1 MEDLNKIKDYIHGII
16 FKQKENK
23 NENSANTGVE
33 AGPGITAESAETAV
47 ADLRNRYSEKVRAN
61 FENTAK
67 KLREERD
74 AALRE
79 NWVLQQQAEAALPEQ
94 MAAAGI
100 NGGASETTLANIKAK
115 YQGDRNDIRNG
126 FANELGELSFEH
138 SRQQAENENRYNEKW
153 LEYLLSLAQ
162 MEEKYKHEKELG

>member
-61 FENTAK
+61 FENTA
-67 KLREERD
+67 
-74 AALRE
+74 
-79 NWVLQQQAEAALPEQ
+79 
-94 MAAAGI
+94 
-100 NGGASETTLANIKAK
+100 ASPRCTKSPDITQTTAVSSPKI
-115 YQGDRNDIRNG
+115 
-126 FANELGELSFEH
+126 
-138 SRQQAENENRYNEKW
+138 SRI
-153 LEYLLSLAQ
+153 LLI
-162 MEEKYKHEKELG
+162 